1 MYSNKIPTPATRAR
15 EVTTNRDVLESEAG
29 GTRERKIAITQKDLG
44 NIVGVS
50 RESTNK
56 QLRLWED
63 KKWVRLERNAVV
75 ILVIDPIA
83 KIAEGT
89 LGLS

>member
-1 MYSNKIPTPATRAR
+1 M
-15 EVTTNRDVLESEAG
+15 
-29 GTRERKIAITQKDLG
+29 
-44 NIVGVS
+44 S

-75 ILVIDPIA
+75 ILATDHLA
-83 KIAEGT
+83 AIAEDG
-89 LGLS
+89 GHHV